1 MSSEKLRTKPPYS
14 NTKVP
19 FEKTKAK
26 LEKLL
31 KSYGVRKIV
40 WASDDNEEVLMFEV
54 LAHVKG
60 IERGITI
67 QIKPPHIVL
76 DKRQYGR
83 MVHTENK
90 NQEWRLVFH
99 WVKSKIEAVMWGL
112 STIEREFLSE
122 VSLKLPDGSVT
133 TIGERIQEIYE
144 TIQNP
149 ALEDHHSNNHGRVIE
164 AEVVRE
170 SA

>member
-31 KSYGVRKIV
+31 RSYGVKKVV
-40 WASDDNEEVLMFEV
+40 WANNDNEEILLFE
-54 LAHVKG
+54 AFTKIKG
-60 IERGITI
+60 VQRGITI
-67 QIKPPHIVL
+67 QIKTPHIPL
-76 DKRQYGR
+76 TKRQYGR
-83 MVHTENK
+83 LVHTENK

-133 TIGERIQEIYE
+133 TIGERIEEVYE
-144 TIQNP
+144 TIQSP
-149 ALEDHHSNNHGRVIE
+149 SLEYHPTPNAKVIDV
-164 AEVVRE
+164 EVVER
-170 SA
+170 